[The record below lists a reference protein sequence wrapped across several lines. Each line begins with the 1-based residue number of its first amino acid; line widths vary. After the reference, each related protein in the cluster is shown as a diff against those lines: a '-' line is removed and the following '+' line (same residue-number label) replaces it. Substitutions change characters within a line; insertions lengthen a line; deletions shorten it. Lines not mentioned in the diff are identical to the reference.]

1 MSFATSPIKVS
12 IIGDLFMRAET
23 FSRAL
28 SEAGGDRYELMTHE
42 NEWPVA
48 PFDPPRDGIKEY
60 QGQDEKTI
68 EQIGDAEILIL
79 HMAPLTRAVF
89 ERCANLKLIGIS
101 RAGTVNI
108 DTQAAKDHGVKIVN
122 APGRNASA
130 VAEFTIGAILAQTRL
145 FTIGHSSLSQGE
157 WRGDL
162 YRADRT
168 GQELSQMSVGLI
180 GYGAIGPRVA
190 RLLVPFG
197 PRIMFNDPYVDITDD
212 DRTLGIEKCDFET
225 LLATCDVVSMH
236 PKVTDETRGMMNAQA
251 FATMKPGSY
260 FINTARGPLM
270 DEFALVDALKSGHLA
285 GAAIDTFDPEPPDPG
300 HPLFALPN
308 ITLTPHIAGASVYVS
323 TFAAQV
329 IATDISN
336 FVHGRPL
343 NNPC

>member
-1 MSFATSPIKVS
+1 MPFTTKPIKVA
-12 IIGDLFMRAET
+12 IIGDQFMRAQT
-23 FSRAL
+23 FAHVL
-28 SEAGGDRYELMTHE
+28 TAQGGERFGITTHE

-60 QGQDEKTI
+60 QGQDEKSI

-79 HMAPLTRAVF
+79 HMAPLTRRVF
-89 ERCANLKLIGIS
+89 EQCLNLKLIGIA
-101 RAGTVNI
+101 RAGIVNI
-108 DTQAAKDHGVKIVN
+108 DRQAAKDHGVQIVN

-145 FTIGHSSLSQGE
+145 FTMGHTALSQGQ

-197 PRIMFNDPYVDITDD
+197 PRIMFNDPYVAITDED
-212 DRTLGIEKCDFET
+212 KALGIEKCDLRT
-225 LLATCDVVSMH
+225 LLTTCDVVSLH
-236 PKVTDETRGMMNAQA
+236 PRVTEETRGMMDAKA
-251 FATMKPGSY
+251 FAKMKPGSY

-285 GAAIDTFDPEPPDPG
+285 GAAIDTFDPEPPNPD

-308 ITLTPHIAGASVYVS
+308 VTLTPHIAGASVYVT
-323 TFAAQV
+323 TFAARM
-329 IATDISN
+329 IAKDIHN

-343 NNPC
+343 INPC

>member
-1 MSFATSPIKVS
+1 MQFATNPIKVS
-12 IIGDLFMRAET
+12 IIGDLFMRAQT
-23 FSRAL
+23 FASAL
-28 SEAGGDRYELMTHE
+28 TENGGGQYEIAAHE

-48 PFDPPRDGIKEY
+48 PFDPPRDGIKEF
-60 QGQDEKTI
+60 QGMDERSI

-79 HMAPLTRAVF
+79 HMAPLSRRVF
-89 ERCANLKLIGIS
+89 ERCPNLKLIGIS

-108 DTQAAKDHGVKIVN
+108 DMQAARDHGVQIVN

-197 PRIMFNDPYVDITDD
+197 PRIMFNDPYVDITDE
-212 DRTLGIEKCDFET
+212 DRALGIEKCDLDT
-225 LLATCDVVSMH
+225 LLTTCDVVSLH
-236 PKVTDETRGMMNAQA
+236 PRVTDETRGMMNAEA
-251 FATMKPGSY
+251 FAMMKPGSY

-270 DEFALVDALKSGHLA
+270 DEFALADALNSGHLA
-285 GAAIDTFDPEPPDPG
+285 GAAVDTFDPEPPVPD

-329 IATDISN
+329 IAEDINN
-336 FVHGRPL
+336 FIDGRPL